1 MADDEQLVVL
11 ERDAG
16 GFARVTFNRPRSAN
30 AVNVAVLQQLYS
42 AIKECGADPSI
53 GAVVLRGEGRHFSA
67 GGDIKEFAA
76 RGGDLPAY
84 MVEITGWLSSCVLA
98 LVRLPKPVVAA
109 VHGTVA
115 GGGGFGVMCAT
126 DLVVAGES
134 TRFVGPGT
142 GIGMSPDAG
151 TTATLTERVGFRT
164 AMELILMNTALTA
177 QDALDAG
184 LINWV
189 VGDDEVDERAGAI
202 ATQLASGPR
211 RAVGVS
217 KRLMWSG
224 IEERLRTQ
232 MGLESHVISELSAG
246 EEVREGLAA
255 ANERR
260 PPDFGGIDRG
270 LSVWGARV

>member
-1 MADDEQLVVL
+1 MADDEPLVRV
-11 ERDAG
+11 ERDPA
-16 GFARVTFNRPRSAN
+16 GFARVTLNRPRAAN
-30 AVNVAVLQQLYS
+30 AVNAQVLQELYR
-42 AIKECGADPSI
+42 AIQDCGGDPSI

-76 RGGDLPAY
+76 RGDDLPIY
-84 MVEITGWLSSCVLA
+84 MVEITAWLNQCVLA

-115 GGGGFGVMCAT
+115 GGGGFGMMCAT
-126 DLVVAGES
+126 DLIVAGES
-134 TRFVGPGT
+134 TRFFGPGT
-142 GIGMSPDAG
+142 GLGMSPDAG

-177 QDALDAG
+177 PEALTAG

-189 VGDDEVDERAGAI
+189 VPDDDVQARATEIAI
-202 ATQLASGPR
+202 QLANGPR

-224 IEERLRTQ
+224 LEQRLRSQ
-232 MGLESHVISELSAG
+232 LGLESYVISDLSAG
-246 EEVREGLAA
+246 GEVPEGLAA

-260 PPDFGGIDRG
+260 PARFEELNTEVVGGAW
-270 LSVWGARV
+270 V